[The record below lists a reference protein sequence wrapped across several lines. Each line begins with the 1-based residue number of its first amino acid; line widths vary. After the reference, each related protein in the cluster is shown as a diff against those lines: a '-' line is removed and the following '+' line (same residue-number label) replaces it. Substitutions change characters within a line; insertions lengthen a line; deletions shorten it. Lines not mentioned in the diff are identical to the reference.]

1 MYDFLFEG
9 SPDEQVN
16 KIGNFVD
23 GQDVAL
29 KEAQKR
35 FFHAVREDSGR
46 AEHALADVKSIEG
59 ALEAL
64 EKDPRTQKL
73 KAFLIE
79 RDKRKVM
86 DEVLS
91 HMEKTLRSR
100 L

>member
-79 RDKRKVM
+79 RDKQRVI
-86 DEVLS
+86 DEVTSSLGRA
-91 HMEKTLRSR
+91 LRSR